1 MPVIGSRVRTIAKPA
16 GSQVRGDVTL
26 TEGANVTITQTG
38 QDFTIASV
46 GGGGSA
52 FNMPTASVN
61 RVAYWANI
69 SSLSYAS
76 GLAYDSGNT
85 RFGVGVGSPVA
96 TLDIAGVDGSP
107 SGVAAGIRLT
117 NLEPGG
123 ATWNFRAGANGTNT
137 PTAGLSFAKG
147 NTYYQSFDTNGQVG
161 INTTS
166 PNERLTLEGRLSM
179 SYTTGASNA
188 SGYGKFYVN
197 PTDNLAHYIS
207 PAGADY
213 AWNTTAGS
221 VGGSGFANKLTFWT
235 NASMISGATGITIDP
250 VNHRVSI
257 GLTTAV
263 PLNALEIGGSFRV
276 SDQAWTK
283 SYRFRTSGSA
293 LDFDIGGA
301 DMYLSTFPNADFSGT
316 QRFKLVMEAGA
327 DITQAIGQW
336 QWRTTPSGTVHHVVD
351 ANAGVTFNEN
361 GEDRDVRLEGDTDIN
376 LFFSDASTDRVGIG
390 TPTPA
395 EKLSVTGRL
404 ALGFSTYASQ
414 SSGYGIVHM
423 DSTNKNLLYTSDV
436 GRIFKLNNSLLGTA
450 TSTAT
455 WAVDLRTGLNHKTM
469 LSTATVTVWLQ
480 NPTDGEQYTFITRQ
494 DATGGRFILWPSTVV
509 WAGGTTPTPTS
520 GATAIDVFKL
530 MYDGTDVLYRA
541 VPTLNFAK

>member
-1 MPVIGSRVRTIAKPA
+1 
-16 GSQVRGDVTL
+16 
-26 TEGANVTITQTG
+26 
-38 QDFTIASV
+38 
-46 GGGGSA
+46 
-52 FNMPTASVN
+52 
-61 RVAYWANI
+61 
-69 SSLSYAS
+69 
-76 GLAYDSGNT
+76 
-85 RFGVGVGSPVA
+85 
-96 TLDIAGVDGSP
+96 
-107 SGVAAGIRLT
+107 
-117 NLEPGG
+117 
-123 ATWNFRAGANGTNT
+123 
-137 PTAGLSFAKG
+137 
-147 NTYYQSFDTNGQVG
+147 
-161 INTTS
+161 
-166 PNERLTLEGRLSM
+166 M

-250 VNHRVSI
+250 VNHRVSV